1 MQQMT
6 RTIGF
11 FLTNIEKRQTL
22 IKSLATLKTENSR
35 LKEMIAAKTDQVNE
49 MTQQLESVAHVER
62 SLHELITSLFS
73 KLEILKKTYSRVH
86 SVLQSQEQQAR
97 AMKAVLLEF
106 NAKIDEKQKERDEA
120 NSLIGELKNEI
131 HAQEAKKEECLKSE
145 EEMKQL
151 VGRYG
156 RCG

>member
-35 LKEMIAAKTDQVNE
+35 LKEMIAAKTDQVDE
-49 MTQQLESVAHVER
+49 MTQQLESVARVER

-73 KLEILKKTYSRVH
+73 KLEVLKKTYSRVH

-97 AMKAVLLEF
+97 IMKEALLEF
-106 NAKIDEKQKERDEA
+106 NAKIEEKKKERDEA
-120 NSLIGELKNEI
+120 NSLIGELTKEI
-131 HAQEAKKEECLKSE
+131 QDQKVKKEECLKSE
-145 EEMKQL
+145 DDMKQL
-151 VGRYG
+151 VGENSNSE
-156 RCG
+156 

>member
-49 MTQQLESVAHVER
+49 MTQQLESVAH
-62 SLHELITSLFS
+62 
-73 KLEILKKTYSRVH
+73 
-86 SVLQSQEQQAR
+86 
-97 AMKAVLLEF
+97 
-106 NAKIDEKQKERDEA
+106 
-120 NSLIGELKNEI
+120 GNEVF
-131 HAQEAKKEECLKSE
+131 
-145 EEMKQL
+145 MN
-151 VGRYG
+151 
-156 RCG
+156 

>member
-1 MQQMT
+1 MT

-35 LKEMIAAKTDQVNE
+35 LKEMIAAKTDQVDE
-49 MTQQLESVAHVER
+49 MTQQLESVARVER

-73 KLEILKKTYSRVH
+73 KLEVLKKTYSRVH

-97 AMKAVLLEF
+97 IMKEALLEF
-106 NAKIDEKQKERDEA
+106 NAKIEEKKKERDEA
-120 NSLIGELKNEI
+120 NSLIGELTKEI
-131 HAQEAKKEECLKSE
+131 QDQKVKKEECLKSE
-145 EEMKQL
+145 DDMKQL
-151 VGRYG
+151 VGENSNSE
-156 RCG
+156 